1 MKRNLAK
8 KFAFLTVVLSL
19 VGGVALAPGSMA
31 ATPDRYITISADGT
45 VKVSPDAVRLDATV
59 SVVADSNAQAL
70 KATSAA
76 SAAVRAALIASKIS
90 TKDIA
95 TRSVTVYPEYNYT
108 QDKGSLLIGY
118 RGTQSFSVTIRSAK
132 NAGAIIDSVVGAGG
146 DALQINGVTPFIVD
160 PTKASASARADAVKR
175 AKAKAISYASLM
187 GVKLSRVNFLVE
199 NSAPNSYPPM
209 MAMAKSDAGATVID
223 LGQQDVSVSIT
234 IQWALA

>member
-8 KFAFLTVVLSL
+8 KFALLTVALSL
-19 VGGVALAPGSMA
+19 VGEVALAPASMA

-59 SVVADSNAQAL
+59 SVVADTNAQAL
-70 KATSAA
+70 KATSVA

-108 QDKGSLLIGY
+108 QDKGSLLVGY
-118 RGTQSFSVTIRSAK
+118 RGSQSFSVTIRSAK
-132 NAGAIIDSVVGAGG
+132 NAGAIVDSVVGAGG
-146 DALQINGVTPFIVD
+146 DAIQINGVTPFIVD
-160 PTKASASARADAVKR
+160 STKASASARADAVKR

-209 MAMAKSDAGATVID
+209 MAMAKSDAGVTVID

>member
-8 KFAFLTVVLSL
+8 KFAVVAIALAM
-19 VGGVALAPGSMA
+19 VGGVALAPASMA

-59 SVVADSNAQAL
+59 SVVADTNAQAL
-70 KATSAA
+70 KATSVA

-132 NAGAIIDSVVGAGG
+132 NAGAIVDSVVGAGG
-146 DALQINGVTPFIVD
+146 DAIQINGVTPFIVD
-160 PTKASASARADAVKR
+160 PTKASASSRADAVKR

-209 MAMAKSDAGATVID
+209 MAMAKSDAGVTVID

>member
-59 SVVADSNAQAL
+59 SVVADTNAQAL
-70 KATSAA
+70 KATSVA

-95 TRSVTVYPEYNYT
+95 TQSVTVYPEYNYT
-108 QDKGSLLIGY
+108 QDKGSLLVGY
-118 RGTQSFSVTIRSAK
+118 RGSQSFSVTIRSAK
-132 NAGAIIDSVVGAGG
+132 NAGVIVDSVVGAGG

-160 PTKASASARADAVKR
+160 PSKASASARADAVKR

>member
-8 KFAFLTVVLSL
+8 KFALLTVVLSL
-19 VGGVALAPGSMA
+19 VGGVALAPASMA

-59 SVVADSNAQAL
+59 SVVADTNAQAL
-70 KATSAA
+70 KATSVA

-95 TRSVTVYPEYNYT
+95 TQSVTVYPEYNYT
-108 QDKGSLLIGY
+108 QDKGSLLVGY
-118 RGTQSFSVTIRSAK
+118 RGSQSFSVTIRSAK
-132 NAGAIIDSVVGAGG
+132 NAGVIVDSVVGAGG

-160 PTKASASARADAVKR
+160 PSKASASARADAVKR

-209 MAMAKSDAGATVID
+209 MVMAKSDAGVTVID